1 MNVLIRPL
9 LAAVALLPLGLH
21 AQVTSDISGYLRI
34 SAAANT
40 DTPITTTFARPSIWR
55 SAISSISGSTITVNG
70 SPAWTASSLAPGTST
85 YYARFTSGALNGQF
99 VTVTDNGAST
109 ITVDA
114 AGLNIGSVVAGDTLE
129 ITPYWTLATLYP
141 ASDAGTSFVASSS
154 PLVRQTQ
161 LLFYDASATGINRAP
176 SSTYYFYNGSWR
188 KVGVS
193 AATSFDNTVVYP
205 DSYFIQRNTASAT
218 ALTLSGRVMT
228 GYIGTILEGIS
239 GSQNDNYV
247 GLAFPADTTLA
258 ATGLASNGFSA
269 SSSPLNISDR
279 LLVFD
284 PAGTGYNRAP
294 SATYYYYN
302 SGWRKVGSSAS
313 TDFSTST
320 ILPAGT
326 GIIVRKAA
334 NAVAATWQ
342 FNTQL

>member
-40 DTPITTTFARPSIWR
+40 DTPITTTFARPSVWR
-55 SAISSISGSTITVNG
+55 SAISSVSGSTITVNG

-114 AGLNIGSVVAGDTLE
+114 AGLNLGSVVAGDTLE
-129 ITPYWTLATLYP
+129 ITPYWTLGTLYP
-141 ASDAGTSFVASSS
+141 ASDAGTSFVASAS

-176 SSTYYFYNGSWR
+176 SSTYYFYNSSWR
-188 KVGVS
+188 KVGS
-193 AATSFDNTVVYP
+193 AVTTSFDNTVVYP
-205 DSYFIQRNTASAT
+205 DTFFIQRNTASAT

-228 GYIGTILEGIS
+228 GLIGTILEGTS
-239 GSQNDNYV
+239 GTQNDNYV
-247 GLAFPADTTLA
+247 GLAFPSDTTLA

-284 PAGTGYNRAP
+284 PTVTGYNRAP

-302 SGWRKVGSSAS
+302 SGWRKVGASVS
-313 TDFSTST
+313 TDFSTSVT
-320 ILPAGT
+320 IPAGT
-326 GIIVRKAA
+326 GMIVRKAT
-334 NAVAATWQ
+334 NAIAATWQ